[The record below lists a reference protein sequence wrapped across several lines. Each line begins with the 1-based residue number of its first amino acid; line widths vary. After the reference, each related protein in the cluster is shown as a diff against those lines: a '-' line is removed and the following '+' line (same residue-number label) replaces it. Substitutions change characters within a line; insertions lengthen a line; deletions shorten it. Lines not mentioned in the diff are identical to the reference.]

1 MTAEIISG
9 KKVSREMKQQMKEE
23 VAGLKDKH
31 GLVPGLAVVL
41 VGDDPA
47 SVSYVK
53 GKRRACQK
61 VGIDSKVY
69 QFESDMSQENL
80 LSIIQDLNDDASVN
94 GILVQLPLPSH
105 ISENTV
111 LNSISPE
118 KDVDGLHPVNLGR
131 MLRGE
136 DSFLPCTPHGIQ
148 QLLTRSGV
156 AVEGKH
162 VVIVGRSTLV
172 GKPLAAILL
181 RKGRGANATVTLCH
195 TGTGDLAS
203 FTRQADILVVA
214 AGRPGTVTGDMVTK
228 GVVVVDVGV
237 NRVDDPSSKKGYR
250 LVGDVDFESVAEKA
264 DAITPVPGGVGP
276 MTITMLLHNT
286 IWSAR
291 KMHGL
296 T

>member
-181 RKGRGANATVTLCH
+181 RKGRGANATITLCH

-214 AGRPGTVTGDMVTK
+214 AGRPGTVTGDMVAE

-291 KMHGL
+291 KTHGL

>member
-1 MTAEIISG
+1 
-9 KKVSREMKQQMKEE
+9 MKQQMKEE

-181 RKGRGANATVTLCH
+181 RKGRGANATITLCH

-214 AGRPGTVTGDMVTK
+214 AGRPGTVTGDMVAE

-291 KMHGL
+291 KTHGL